1 MSEYAAPLPLLARY
15 AVMVD
20 VGYIYAA
27 GGELLLGTSTRR
39 DFRVDAVPLIQAV
52 SKHADEL
59 VRGELLRVYW
69 YDAARDRV
77 PTIDQRVI
85 AQMPLVK
92 LRLGNLNARGQQK
105 GVDAQIRA
113 DMEALARHRAITDAV
128 LVAGDEDMVP
138 AVEAAQA
145 YGVRVHLWG
154 IEPPY
159 GTNQAERLV
168 WESDTVEILDAP
180 FVRPYFTRQLV
191 TVADSARADSAR
203 PVDQPTNVVPSP
215 AQLFGDRV
223 PPRPYPAGKTVPV
236 PSSAVGG
243 TLSPASAAHATS
255 GSASAAGSSAG
266 SAQGAPSRLGPDRP
280 RVEEAGE
287 HVAQKWILTRGTD
300 NIRDLLPGPILPP
313 VIDKELLVEAEKE
326 LGLSLRAYQE
336 AREWLRDAFWA
347 RVHREFGI
355 MVGRSRD

>member
-1 MSEYAAPLPLLARY
+1 MMTEFATPLPILARY

-27 GGELLLGTSTRR
+27 AGELLFGSSSRR
-39 DFRVDAVPLIQAV
+39 DFRVDAVPLIQV
-52 SKHADEL
+52 ITKHADNL
-59 VRGELLRVYW
+59 IRGELLRIYW

-85 AQMPLVK
+85 AQMPWVK

-113 DMEALARHRAITDAV
+113 DMEALARHRAITDSV
-128 LVAGDEDMVP
+128 LIAGDEDMVP

-145 YGVRVHLWG
+145 FGVRVHLWG

-168 WESDTVEILDAP
+168 WESDTVDVLEGAFL
-180 FVRPYFTRQLV
+180 RPYFAKNPTAV
-191 TVADSARADSAR
+191 DPRADPGLASSATA
-203 PVDQPTNVVPSP
+203 PTP
-215 AQLFGDRV
+215 AQLFGERHTRSTTRTGGH
-223 PPRPYPAGKTVPV
+223 PILSNTGGFPAIRDTGPM
-236 PSSAVGG
+236 P
-243 TLSPASAAHATS
+243 
-255 GSASAAGSSAG
+255 
-266 SAQGAPSRLGPDRP
+266 RLGPDRI

-287 HVAQKWILTRGTD
+287 HVAQKWILTRGRD

-313 VIDKELLVEAEKE
+313 VIDKELLVDAEKE
-326 LGLSLRAYQE
+326 LGLSLRPYQE
-336 AREWLRDAFWA
+336 AREWLRDAFWE

-355 MVGRSRD
+355 SIGKSRG

>member
-1 MSEYAAPLPLLARY
+1 MTESGQPLPLLTRY
-15 AVMVD
+15 AIMVD

-27 GGELLLGTSTRR
+27 AGELLFSAASRR
-39 DFRVDAVPLIQAV
+39 EYRVDADKLIQ
-52 SKHADEL
+52 SLIRHADL
-59 VRGELLRVYW
+59 HVPGELLRVYW

-85 AQMPLVK
+85 AQMPRVK

-113 DMEALARHRAITDAV
+113 DMEALARHRAITDAI

-145 YGVRVHLWG
+145 FGVRVHLWG
-154 IEPPY
+154 VEPPY

-168 WESDTVEILDAP
+168 WESDTVEVLERS
-180 FVRPYFTRQLV
+180 FMEPYFTRQLAEPAQGAASEPAHARV
-191 TVADSARADSAR
+191 GPAIPAQTVQA
-203 PVDQPTNVVPSP
+203 PSP
-215 AQLFGDRV
+215 AQVFGERHLS
-223 PPRPYPAGKTVPV
+223 RPFSRPLPV
-236 PSSAVGG
+236 THLSSA
-243 TLSPASAAHATS
+243 
-255 GSASAAGSSAG
+255 
-266 SAQGAPSRLGPDRP
+266 RLGPDRE

-287 HVAQKWILTRGTD
+287 HVAQKWILTRGED

-347 RVHREFGI
+347 RVHRQFGLGI
-355 MVGRSRD
+355 GKSRG

>member
-1 MSEYAAPLPLLARY
+1 MMTEFAAPLPILARY

-20 VGYIYAA
+20 VGYIFAA
-27 GGELLLGTSTRR
+27 AGELLFGSSSRR
-39 DFRVDAVPLIQAV
+39 DFRVDAVPLIQV
-52 SKHADEL
+52 VTKHADEL
-59 VRGELLRVYW
+59 IRGELLRVYW

-85 AQMPLVK
+85 AQMPWVK

-128 LVAGDEDMVP
+128 LIAGDEDMVS

-145 YGVRVHLWG
+145 FGVRVHLWG

-168 WESDTVEILDAP
+168 WESDTVDVLEAAFL
-180 FVRPYFTRQLV
+180 RPYFSKNPTAV
-191 TVADSARADSAR
+191 DARSDPGLGAS
-203 PVDQPTNVVPSP
+203 PTVPSP
-215 AQLFGDRV
+215 SQLFGERHARSSRTGGFPVIRDTGSF
-223 PPRPYPAGKTVPV
+223 PAIRDTGPM
-236 PSSAVGG
+236 P
-243 TLSPASAAHATS
+243 
-255 GSASAAGSSAG
+255 
-266 SAQGAPSRLGPDRP
+266 RLGPDRT

-287 HVAQKWILTRGTD
+287 HVAQKWILTRGRD

-313 VIDKELLVEAEKE
+313 VIDKELLVDAEKE
-326 LGLSLRAYQE
+326 LGLSLRPYQE
-336 AREWLRDAFWA
+336 AREWLRDAFWE

-355 MVGRSRD
+355 SIGKSRG

>member
-1 MSEYAAPLPLLARY
+1 MTDSEGALPLLSRY
-15 AVMVD
+15 AIMVD
-20 VGYIYAA
+20 VGYIYASA
-27 GGELLLGTSTRR
+27 GELLFSASSRR
-39 DFRVDAVPLIQAV
+39 EYRVDADRLIASLIKQ
-52 SKHADEL
+52 ADEQ
-59 VRGELLRVYW
+59 VRGQLLRVYW

-77 PTIDQRVI
+77 PTFDQRVI

-113 DMEALARHRAITDAV
+113 DMEALARHRAITDAI

-145 YGVRVHLWG
+145 FGVRVHLWG
-154 IEPPY
+154 VEPPY

-168 WESDTVEILDAP
+168 WESDTVEVLERA
-180 FVRPYFTRQLV
+180 FMEPYFALQPTAETAHAAAHGTLP
-191 TVADSARADSAR
+191 AR
-203 PVDQPTNVVPSP
+203 PDQAPAGHGLNVGQITAPSP
-215 AQLFGDRV
+215 AQLFGDKNPFRSH
-223 PPRPYPAGKTVPV
+223 AKQN
-236 PSSAVGG
+236 SAIH
-243 TLSPASAAHATS
+243 LNAAHL
-255 GSASAAGSSAG
+255 AA
-266 SAQGAPSRLGPDRP
+266 SRLGPSRE

-287 HVAQKWILTRGTD
+287 HVAQKWILTRGED

-313 VIDKELLVEAEKE
+313 VIDKELLVDAEKE

-347 RVHREFGI
+347 RVHRQFG
-355 MVGRSRD
+355 VGVGKSRN

>member
-1 MSEYAAPLPLLARY
+1 MDMMTDIPPPLPILARY
-15 AVMVD
+15 AIMVD

-27 GGELLLGTSTRR
+27 AGGLLLSANSRR
-39 DFRVDAVPLIQAV
+39 EYRVDAPGLIQ
-52 SKHADEL
+52 EL
-59 VRGELLRVYW
+59 TRNAENKIRGELLRVYW

-85 AQMPLVK
+85 AQMPWVK

-168 WESDTVEILDAP
+168 WESDTVEVLDAA
-180 FVRPYFTRQLV
+180 FVKPYFTSQPV
-191 TVADSARADSAR
+191 TEAEPARLDVQTTAAI
-203 PVDQPTNVVPSP
+203 VPSP
-215 AQLFGDRV
+215 AQLFGER
-223 PPRPYPAGKTVPV
+223 
-236 PSSAVGG
+236 
-243 TLSPASAAHATS
+243 HA
-255 GSASAAGSSAG
+255 
-266 SAQGAPSRLGPDRP
+266 PRLGV
-280 RVEEAGE
+280 RV
-287 HVAQKWILTRGTD
+287 VAR
-300 NIRDLLPGPILPP
+300 
-313 VIDKELLVEAEKE
+313 
-326 LGLSLRAYQE
+326 
-336 AREWLRDAFWA
+336 
-347 RVHREFGI
+347 
-355 MVGRSRD
+355 

>member
-1 MSEYAAPLPLLARY
+1 MTETGSPLPLLSRY
-15 AVMVD
+15 AIMID
-20 VGYIYAA
+20 VGYIYASA
-27 GGELLLGTSTRR
+27 GELLFSSAARR
-39 DFRVDAVPLIQAV
+39 DYRVDADKLIQ
-52 SKHADEL
+52 SLTRHADDQ

-85 AQMPLVK
+85 AQMPWVK

-128 LVAGDEDMVP
+128 LIAGDEDMVP

-145 YGVRVHLWG
+145 FGVRVHLWG

-168 WESDTVEILDAP
+168 WESDTVDVLDAS
-180 FVRPYFTRQLV
+180 FLRPYFTKNQIPDQSRSD
-191 TVADSARADSAR
+191 TGSFAAIGSAPS
-203 PVDQPTNVVPSP
+203 VPSP
-215 AQLFGDRV
+215 SQLFGERHPRAM
-223 PPRPYPAGKTVPV
+223 PPTQPMSRTG
-236 PSSAVGG
+236 
-243 TLSPASAAHATS
+243 AHAMPPPGWS
-255 GSASAAGSSAG
+255 
-266 SAQGAPSRLGPDRP
+266 PSQTGPMPRLGPDRT

-287 HVAQKWILTRGTD
+287 HVAQKWILTRGRD

-313 VIDKELLVEAEKE
+313 VIDKELLVDAEKE
-326 LGLSLRAYQE
+326 LGLSLRPYQE
-336 AREWLRDAFWA
+336 AREWLRDAFWE

-355 MVGRSRD
+355 GTGKSRG

>member
-1 MSEYAAPLPLLARY
+1 MNTMTENGSPLPLLSRY
-15 AVMVD
+15 AIIVD
-20 VGYIYAA
+20 VGYIYASA
-27 GGELLLGTSTRR
+27 GELLFGAASRR
-39 DFRVDAVPLIQAV
+39 EYRVDADKLIQALTR
-52 SKHADEL
+52 HADDL

-85 AQMPLVK
+85 AQMPWVK

-113 DMEALARHRAITDAV
+113 DMEALARHRAITDAI
-128 LVAGDEDMVP
+128 LVAGDEDLVP

-145 YGVRVHLWG
+145 FGVRVHLWG

-168 WESDTVEILDAP
+168 WESDTVEVLERS
-180 FVRPYFTRQLV
+180 FVEPYFTRQLGPES
-191 TVADSARADSAR
+191 AGAPPARAGQALGHPG
-203 PVDQPTNVVPSP
+203 PVGAGPTMPSP
-215 AQLFGDRV
+215 AQVFGERHA
-223 PPRPYPAGKTVPV
+223 PR
-236 PSSAVGG
+236 
-243 TLSPASAAHATS
+243 LSPGYRPGAAALV
-255 GSASAAGSSAG
+255 
-266 SAQGAPSRLGPDRP
+266 RRGPERE

-287 HVAQKWILTRGTD
+287 HVAQKWILTRGED

-313 VIDKELLVEAEKE
+313 VIDKELLVDAEKE
-326 LGLSLRAYQE
+326 LGLSLRPYQE

-347 RVHREFGI
+347 RVHRQFGI
-355 MVGRSRD
+355 GVGKSRGL

>member
-1 MSEYAAPLPLLARY
+1 MNPPVGAGGQGAPWSGHRESWPRVGNTMSEYGAPVPLLARY

-20 VGYIYAA
+20 VGYIFAA
-27 GGELLLGTSTRR
+27 AGELLLQTSARR
-39 DFRVDAVPLIQAV
+39 DFRVDAVPLIQAI

-85 AQMPLVK
+85 AQLPQVK

-113 DMEALARHRAITDAV
+113 DMEARARHRAITDAI

-145 YGVRVHLWG
+145 FGVRVHLWG

-168 WESDTVEILDAP
+168 WESDTVDVLDAP
-180 FVRPYFTRQLV
+180 FLRPYFTKNQV
-191 TVADSARADSAR
+191 PDQSRADTGSFPAIS
-203 PVDQPTNVVPSP
+203 PSVPSP
-215 AQLFGDRV
+215 AQL
-223 PPRPYPAGKTVPV
+223 
-236 PSSAVGG
+236 
-243 TLSPASAAHATS
+243 
-255 GSASAAGSSAG
+255 
-266 SAQGAPSRLGPDRP
+266 
-280 RVEEAGE
+280 
-287 HVAQKWILTRGTD
+287 
-300 NIRDLLPGPILPP
+300 
-313 VIDKELLVEAEKE
+313 
-326 LGLSLRAYQE
+326 
-336 AREWLRDAFWA
+336 
-347 RVHREFGI
+347 
-355 MVGRSRD
+355 

>member
-1 MSEYAAPLPLLARY
+1 MSEFAAPMPVLARY

-27 GGELLLGTSTRR
+27 AGELLFATSSRR

-52 SKHADEL
+52 TKHADEL
-59 VRGELLRVYW
+59 IRGELLRVYW

-77 PTIDQRVI
+77 PTIDQRVV
-85 AQMPLVK
+85 AQMAWVK

-128 LVAGDEDMVP
+128 LIAGDEDMVP

-145 YGVRVHLWG
+145 FGVRVHLWG

-168 WESDTVEILDAP
+168 WESDTVDILETA
-180 FVRPYFTRQLV
+180 FLRPYFTRN
-191 TVADSARADSAR
+191 
-203 PVDQPTNVVPSP
+203 PVSEQGRQDATAAPAPTPS
-215 AQLFGDRV
+215 QLFGEHRERRGTGAM
-223 PPRPYPAGKTVPV
+223 PALTGPRNAYQTGPLPK
-236 PSSAVGG
+236 
-243 TLSPASAAHATS
+243 
-255 GSASAAGSSAG
+255 
-266 SAQGAPSRLGPDRP
+266 LGPDRR

-287 HVAQKWILTRGTD
+287 HVAHKWILTRGQD

-326 LGLSLRAYQE
+326 LGQSLRPYQE

-355 MVGRSRD
+355 GVGRSRG

>member
-1 MSEYAAPLPLLARY
+1 MSEFAAPMPVLARY

-27 GGELLLGTSTRR
+27 AGELLFGTSARR
-39 DFRVDAVPLIQAV
+39 DYRVDAVGLIQAIT
-52 SKHADEL
+52 KHADEL
-59 VRGELLRVYW
+59 FRGELLRVYW

-77 PTIDQRVI
+77 PTIDQRVV
-85 AQMPLVK
+85 AQMAWVK

-105 GVDAQIRA
+105 GVDANIRA

-128 LVAGDEDMVP
+128 LIAGDEDMVP

-145 YGVRVHLWG
+145 FGARIHLWG

-168 WESDTVEILDAP
+168 WESDTVDVLDSA
-180 FVRPYFTRQLV
+180 FVRPYFTRNPAAEPQP
-191 TVADSARADSAR
+191 R
-203 PVDQPTNVVPSP
+203 PDIQATVPSP
-215 AQLFGDRV
+215 AQLFGERH
-223 PPRPYPAGKTVPV
+223 PRPPV
-236 PSSAVGG
+236 QLTRNPHVTQTGG
-243 TLSPASAAHATS
+243 LP
-255 GSASAAGSSAG
+255 
-266 SAQGAPSRLGPDRP
+266 RLGPDR
-280 RVEEAGE
+280 RHVEEAGE
-287 HVAQKWILTRGTD
+287 HVAHKWILTRGAD

-326 LGLSLRAYQE
+326 LGQSLRPYQE

-355 MVGRSRD
+355 GVGKSRG